1 MNLFEVQIIIIYAM
15 VNNRYGIMQEVGII
29 GLSIFIAALLVKINV
44 SESILIQAKEI
55 GYLGSFIA
63 GIFFTS
69 VFTTAPAIV
78 VLGEIAQINSVIL
91 TALFGAI
98 GAVFGDLFILHI
110 IRDRFSKDLADLL
123 LHTGW
128 IRKLRRLAQMKV
140 FRYLNLV
147 IGGLIIAS
155 PLPDE
160 LGVSLLGFSRIKT
173 KWFALISLIFNF
185 IGILLIG
192 LAARSL

>member
-1 MNLFEVQIIIIYAM
+1 VNLFEVQIIIIYAM